1 MILAPNVAPQ
11 PTAQVMVTGLPACRH
26 SAQHSQWWRPRP
38 VNLRP
43 CGRWWLRSTF
53 RLPLTLSV
61 GAIDGNEC
69 RNKRLWSA
77 KALLAATRQN
87 DLAKPEQPKRI
98 LGMSPEQ
105 MARMEREMESLTRDF
120 KALEETFGEDV
131 LHLVLA
137 SRYLSRLLA
146 NSEIEA
152 YLTRH
157 HSDLLDEFRT
167 IITST
172 SLDQAA

>member
-1 MILAPNVAPQ
+1 M
-11 PTAQVMVTGLPACRH
+11 
-26 SAQHSQWWRPRP
+26 
-38 VNLRP
+38 
-43 CGRWWLRSTF
+43 
-53 RLPLTLSV
+53 
-61 GAIDGNEC
+61 
-69 RNKRLWSA
+69 
-77 KALLAATRQN
+77 TRQN

-105 MARMEREMESLTRDF
+105 MARMEKEMESLTRDF

-146 NSEIEA
+146 NSEIGA